1 MRSKTLGDNY
11 TVESI
16 KKRIERQRSSPRAEK
31 KGISLL
37 IDIQNSVKA
46 QQSKGYEY
54 WAKLNNLKQASK
66 TINFLTE
73 HKITSYE
80 ELEQKVAELHNSFDD
95 TVANLKEPKI
105 S

>member
-1 MRSKTLGDNY
+1 MPTIIDN
-11 TVESI
+11 I
-16 KKRIERQRSSPRAEK
+16 
-31 KGISLL
+31 
-37 IDIQNSVKA
+37 
-46 QQSKGYEY
+46 
-54 WAKLNNLKQASK
+54 NLKQASK

-73 HKITSYE
+73 HKINSYE